1 MLLSSLS
8 PQSMIYWI
16 AVRMNV
22 TGLFKWWIVACLFFD
37 LSYNYFILI
46 KLSFLMCT
54 VFYTSL
60 SALLLN
66 SIITAFKPEYIAERW
81 VNDVCTTFLQGREC
95 KFALGDFKGRLMLA
109 KMTPLVA
116 DELKL
121 FSIRQFSW
129 FYHQFDSTVRFHLI
143 KLIILSFVLIIFQIM

>member
-1 MLLSSLS
+1 MVFPLNYGSLITMLLSSLS

-16 AVRMNV
+16 VVRKNV
-22 TGLFKWWIVACLFFD
+22 TGLSKWWIVACLFFN
-37 LSYNYFILI
+37 LSYNVILI
-46 KLSFLMCT
+46 KLSFVMYT
-54 VFYTSL
+54 VFYTFL

-81 VNDVCTTFLQGREC
+81 VNVCAMFLQGREC
-95 KFALGDFKGRLMLA
+95 KFALGDFKWRLMLA

-121 FSIRQFSW
+121 LSIR
-129 FYHQFDSTVRFHLI
+129 
-143 KLIILSFVLIIFQIM
+143 

>member
-1 MLLSSLS
+1 MVFPLNYGSLITMLLSSLS

-16 AVRMNV
+16 AVRKNV
-22 TGLFKWWIVACLFFD
+22 TGLSKWWIVACLFFN
-37 LSYNYFILI
+37 LSYNVILI
-46 KLSFLMCT
+46 KLSFVLS
-54 VFYTSL
+54 F

-81 VNDVCTTFLQGREC
+81 VNVCAMFLQGREC
-95 KFALGDFKGRLMLA
+95 KFALGDFKWRLMLA

-121 FSIRQFSW
+121 LSIR
-129 FYHQFDSTVRFHLI
+129 
-143 KLIILSFVLIIFQIM
+143 